1 MKLPGKRK
9 TLTAQ
14 TDAKTTGSGA
24 KRKKEKITMENK
36 ETNQSGELTPN
47 SLENISGGKI
57 RFRDIRDIPMTEEE
71 KKQLK
76 ELERRVGES

>member
-1 MKLPGKRK
+1 
-9 TLTAQ
+9 
-14 TDAKTTGSGA
+14 
-24 KRKKEKITMENK
+24 MENK

-47 SLENISGGKI
+47 SQENISGGMI

-71 KKQLK
+71 KKQLE